1 MKTLLIAV
9 TLLFATLSAQAGV
22 LKFSYK
28 HAVKPAAHHV
38 KHCGPK
44 VVKKAAK
51 VASYKVVVLGNMLCK
66 LLEQLIFAVAAY
78 FVALA
83 VYCGVGGALNL
94 VIGGTASIGCAWL
107 ERHWYFND

>member
-51 VASYKVVVLGNMLCK
+51 VAYKVIV
-66 LLEQLIFAVAAY
+66 
-78 FVALA
+78 
-83 VYCGVGGALNL
+83 
-94 VIGGTASIGCAWL
+94 
-107 ERHWYFND
+107 

>member
-1 MKTLLIAV
+1 MAVRILIV
-9 TLLFATLSAQAGV
+9 LSLLFATLSAQAGV

-51 VASYKVVVLGNMLCK
+51 VAYKVVV
-66 LLEQLIFAVAAY
+66 
-78 FVALA
+78 
-83 VYCGVGGALNL
+83 
-94 VIGGTASIGCAWL
+94 
-107 ERHWYFND
+107 